1 MRPELRNRVLEFFR
15 DVNNRARANPHA
27 ALGHTY
33 FTGINHEVGLTRL
46 WEHQLRFH
54 FDKAYRLDP
63 DGRAAIDRLWDGVVL
78 TTPSN
83 ASGADDVGGAEEP

>member
-1 MRPELRNRVLEFFR
+1 MDFFR
-15 DVNNRARANPHA
+15 EVNARVRSNPHA

-33 FTGINHEVGLTRL
+33 FAGIRDEDGLRRL

-63 DGRAAIDRLWDGVVL
+63 DGLAGVYRLWDKVL
-78 TTPSN
+78 AVAPPEGEVGSVDGT
-83 ASGADDVGGAEEP
+83 GATEPT